1 MDISMNKKRAL
12 IFGATGLTGRFVT
25 EMLSTDKR
33 FSEVVAFVRKKTNFN
48 GSVIQIEFDTDNL
61 STVKSHIY
69 GDYIFCCLG
78 TTIKQAGSQENFRKV
93 DLYLVEEIAK
103 AARENNIASF
113 TVVSSIGANAKS
125 GNFYLR
131 TKGQMEGGL
140 KEAGFKDLHIMRPS
154 MLLGMRPN
162 SRPLEDAGKVLIKL
176 ATPLMIGKL
185 KKYRPVHAADLA
197 RFMIETALTGHGSH
211 IYESDI
217 ILNG

>member
-1 MDISMNKKRAL
+1 MDITVNKKRAL
-12 IFGATGLTGRFVT
+12 IIGATGLTGRFVI
-25 EMLSTDKR
+25 EMLSSDSR
-33 FSEVVAFVRKKTNFN
+33 ISEVIAFVRNKTNFN
-48 GSVIQIEFDTDNL
+48 ERVTQIEFDTDNL
-61 STVKSHIY
+61 SAVKSQMN
-69 GDYIFCCLG
+69 GDYVFCCLG

-103 AARENNIASF
+103 AARENKVPSF
-113 TVVSSIGANAKS
+113 TVVSSIGASAKS

-131 TKGQMEGGL
+131 TKGQMEESL
-140 KEAGFKDLHIMRPS
+140 KGAGFKDLNIMRPS

-197 RFMIETALTGHGSH
+197 RFMIETALTGQGTH